1 MLFLIILAWDADS
14 KLLCLE
20 GLKLLT
26 RHIDRKSKQKRLVKL
41 GQSGKK
47 LDELTSEHHLFKCC
61 VPILDVHH
69 SIGWSLLD
77 FHCVH
82 YLLGEVTSEDHQSL
96 KALFYNNL

>member
-1 MLFLIILAWDADS
+1 MSIIIYIYIYILYLAFGWNNMLFLVVLAWDADS

-47 LDELTSEHHLFKCC
+47 LDELTSEHHLFK
-61 VPILDVHH
+61 
-69 SIGWSLLD
+69 
-77 FHCVH
+77 
-82 YLLGEVTSEDHQSL
+82 
-96 KALFYNNL
+96 